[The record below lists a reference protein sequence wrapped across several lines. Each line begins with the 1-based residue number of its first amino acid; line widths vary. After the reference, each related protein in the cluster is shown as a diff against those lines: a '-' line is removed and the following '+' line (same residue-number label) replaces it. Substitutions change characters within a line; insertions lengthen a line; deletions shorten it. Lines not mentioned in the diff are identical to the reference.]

1 MLFQFVALGFEARNT
16 SHLKVHT
23 YYLFIQKE
31 ASIPYII
38 IAVFNVA

>member
-23 YYLFIQKE
+23 YLFIYSKRSVH
-31 ASIPYII
+31 SIGVLTWPK
-38 IAVFNVA
+38 